1 MRVEALTPDERPY
14 HRPLLLLGDE
24 QWDMVER
31 YLGRGE
37 MFALRERGETVA
49 IAVVTDEGGGV
60 YEVKNLA
67 VSPERQRHGH
77 GRALLAFLAGW
88 YGGRGS
94 TLRVGT
100 GDAPGTLAFY
110 RRCGFDR
117 SHVVRNFFTDYYDH
131 PIIEEGRRLRDMVY
145 LRKTLTPRA
154 AEGLWA
160 ILPYEGRFLR
170 AMARVFHEAVHVGCA
185 GDYTPAQLEAW
196 APARVD
202 EAAWARRFEKSL
214 TRLAVSAQGEVLG
227 FGNLVGAG
235 YLDCL
240 FVAPEAQGRGI
251 GSALCEALESRAKG
265 DIGVRASL
273 TARPFFERRGY
284 RVIREVRPIRAGL
297 ALPAFRMRLTR

>member
-110 RRCGFDR
+110 RRCGFER

-170 AMARVFHEAVHVGCA
+170 AMARVFHEAVHVLASATWWARALWIASSSRRRHRGAASARHSARLWSLGPKATSASAPHSPRGPFSSAAATASSGKSTPSAPASPSPPSGCA
-185 GDYTPAQLEAW
+185 
-196 APARVD
+196 
-202 EAAWARRFEKSL
+202 
-214 TRLAVSAQGEVLG
+214 
-227 FGNLVGAG
+227 
-235 YLDCL
+235 
-240 FVAPEAQGRGI
+240 
-251 GSALCEALESRAKG
+251 
-265 DIGVRASL
+265 
-273 TARPFFERRGY
+273 
-284 RVIREVRPIRAGL
+284 
-297 ALPAFRMRLTR
+297 